1 MLQFGEVDKAAHEQ
15 VQPAII
21 VIVEPDRARSPS
33 RCRDS
38 GLCSHVGKRAIAIVA
53 IQNAAPVLGDVKVG
67 KTISVTVAYRN
78 PHPLTSTRDPSL
90 LRNVCKPAIATISAE
105 TISLWSS

>member
-38 GLCSHVGKRAIAIVA
+38 GLCSHVGKRSIAIVA
-53 IQNAAPVLGDVKVG
+53 IQDAAPVLGDVKVG
-67 KTISVTVAYRN
+67 KTISVVVAYRN
-78 PHPLTSTRDPSL
+78 PHPVTATRDLSL
-90 LRNVCKPAIATISAE
+90 LRDVGKRAIAI
-105 TISLWSS
+105 L